1 MTPPSRHAR
10 RGAARPIRQ
19 VQKLA
24 SRRNAALGGLALA
37 PAPRS
42 AGRTKLMWERPL
54 VRIAALHAR
63 HPWVCCFA
71 LDRLVFV
78 RRRSL
83 IFHTKS
89 QKSTNIDIG
98 LLFAKNSLVY
108 FSHLFLREAKLGFG
122 HEVLR
127 TLS

>member
-1 MTPPSRHAR
+1 SRQSAGPSESAW
-10 RGAARPIRQ
+10 
-19 VQKLA
+19 
-24 SRRNAALGGLALA
+24 A
-37 PAPRS
+37 PVRRS
-42 AGRTKLMWERPL
+42 AGRTRLMWERPL
-54 VRIAALHAR
+54 VRIAAPRVR
-63 HPWVCCFA
+63 HLWACWFA
-71 LDRLVFV
+71 SDRLVFV

-98 LLFAKNSLVY
+98 LLFAKNRLLY